1 MANTA
6 GGVPVVSNPFV
17 SDIFADEAIAFDL
30 HAATVRVTLATLK
43 MAEPAAPSPMQFV
56 ANSRVVMTVP
66 GAQRLA
72 IALFDFLKK
81 QGLDPAEV
89 VGGGGDTARN

>member
-17 SDIFADEAIAFDL
+17 ADVFADDAIAFDTVSG
-30 HAATVRVTLATLK
+30 TVRITLGTLK
-43 MAEPAAPSPMQFV
+43 MAEPAAPSPMHYV
-56 ANSRVVMTVP
+56 ATSRLVMTVP

-72 IALFDFLKK
+72 IALFDYLKK
-81 QGLDPAEV
+81 NGLDPAEV
-89 VGGGGDTARN
+89 VGGGEETAKN